1 MDVRLKRAYEP
12 AAASD
17 GERILIDRIWP
28 RGVTHN
34 DAVVLAEILRRG
46 RRS

>member
-1 MDVRLKRAYEP
+1 MDVPLKRAYEP

-17 GERILIDRIWP
+17 GERILIDRM
-28 RGVTHN
+28 
-34 DAVVLAEILRRG
+34 LAEIVRRG